1 MSTDFTETH
10 QGELHLYD
18 GLEEIPCSGEHF
30 LIQGPAG
37 VLEALL
43 VQPEDYVP
51 SNPIAVVCHPHPLHG
66 GSMANKVVH
75 IVAESFHKLGVA
87 TLRFNFRGVG
97 HSTGRYDNGI
107 GEVDD
112 LIAVIDWF
120 KGRYQDVPLWLAGFS
135 FGSFVAFNAQPRV
148 NADRL
153 LLVAPPVGRFQF
165 SDDHNIDVPWM
176 VIQGGK
182 DDVVSPQEVSIW
194 VHRRRHPPHYEWL
207 AEADHFFHGRLNR
220 IRDVILRQWGDH
232 LRDAANS

>member
-18 GLEEIPCSGEHF
+18 GLEEIPYSGEHF
-30 LIQGPAG
+30 LIPGPTG

-43 VQPEDYVP
+43 VQPENYQ
-51 SNPIAVVCHPHPLHG
+51 SGQPIAVVCHPHPLHG

-75 IVAESFHKLGVA
+75 IVADSFHKLGVA

-97 HSTGRYDNGI
+97 HSAGRYDNGV

-112 LIAVIDWF
+112 LLAVINWF
-120 KGRYQDVPLWLAGFS
+120 KERYTDSPLWLAGFS
-135 FGSFVAFNAQPRV
+135 FGSFVAFNAYHKV
-148 NADRL
+148 KADRL
-153 LLVAPPVGRFQF
+153 LLVAPPVGRFGF
-165 SDDHNIDVPWM
+165 NAELTVDVPWM

-194 VHRRRHPPHYEWL
+194 VHRCRRQPHYEWL
-207 AEADHFFHGRLNR
+207 ADADHFFHGRLNR
-220 IRDVILRQWGDH
+220 IRDVILRQWGDPMH
-232 LRDAANS
+232 DAANS